1 MHFILDYLL
10 QRTLDQGH
18 VWSMINYN
26 EYYIQYL
33 IFVHLIR
40 KQANPYGR
48 KMLNNFFICI
58 LKGLY
63 QQCDWIL

>member
-1 MHFILDYLL
+1 MHCILDYLL

-40 KQANPYGR
+40 KQASPYGR
-48 KMLNNFFICI
+48 KM
-58 LKGLY
+58 
-63 QQCDWIL
+63 